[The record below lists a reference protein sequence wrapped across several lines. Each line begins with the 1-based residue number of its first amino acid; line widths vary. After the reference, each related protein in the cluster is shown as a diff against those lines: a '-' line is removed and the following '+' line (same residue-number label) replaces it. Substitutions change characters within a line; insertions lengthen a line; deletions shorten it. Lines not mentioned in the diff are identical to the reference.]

1 MTYRIL
7 FVVLTFNLFVL
18 KAEPIEKDIE
28 QFTQE
33 KTEETQRLRP
43 LVQKY
48 LEWRRVINPFLVGK
62 LLESADSKNP
72 YVKITAH
79 AVFNCASHVVAHKYL
94 NENQDTK
101 KLVKGG
107 LVFAAGE
114 EAARQLDA
122 CIDTYS
128 QKQFPAVGFYSPIRA
143 ITARLSALTN
153 FISCNRLTYAQKLK
167 NEVLSSATK
176 LQAYE
181 VPGSVSALRNN
192 GNPNLVAMAQHFNRE
207 SQLHPNNKL
216 LEAASGRVQDLLQYQ
231 RGLKGDCAAA
241 LIMGGKSVLFNQIN
255 NGTDWAIEY
264 IQH

>member
-1 MTYRIL
+1 MTHRIL

-18 KAEPIEKDIE
+18 KAEQIEKDIE
-28 QFTQE
+28 QFTHE

-48 LEWRRVINPFLVGK
+48 LEWRRIINPFVVGK
-62 LLESADSKNP
+62 ILESTDSKNL

-79 AVFNCASHVVAHKYL
+79 AVFNCASHVAAYKYL

-128 QKQFPAVGFYSPIRA
+128 QKHLPAIAFYSPLRA
-143 ITARLSALTN
+143 ITGRLSALTN
-153 FISCNRLTYAQKLK
+153 FISCNRLAYAQKLK
-167 NEVLSSATK
+167 NEVLSAAAK

-181 VPGSVSALRNN
+181 VPGSVSTLRNN
-192 GNPNLVAMAQHFNRE
+192 GNPNLAAMAQHFNRE
-207 SQLHPNNKL
+207 SQLHPNDKS
-216 LEAASGRVQDLLQYQ
+216 LEETNRSVQRLLQYQ
-231 RGLKGDCAAA
+231 WGLKGDCAAV
-241 LIMGGKSVLFNQIN
+241 LIMGGKSVLVNQIN